1 MLTPMPLST
10 FLAVLFV
17 TIIGVVTIEEYFK
30 DNGKN
35 EGGKYV

>member
-17 TIIGVVTIEEYFK
+17 AIIGVVTIEEYFK
-30 DNGKN
+30 DNNNRKGRRH
-35 EGGKYV
+35 V

>member
-17 TIIGVVTIEEYFK
+17 AIIGVVAIEEYFK
-30 DNGKN
+30 DDSDNK
-35 EGGKYV
+35 GGQCV